1 MNLNKT
7 DLRKIMYDFNLI
19 SNRLMQADY
28 DDYSSILR
36 KFLNFI
42 SSMEIIM
49 DYVNDC
55 GVCEF
60 DLEKEFNEIEN
71 AFGDLRFTLGET
83 SEEEVRNIFSYLTF
97 VKENNIEIDKI
108 ARAYTNSNKYQDM
121 VKGFNEKV
129 VFVLIRHIDSYL
141 TKIGIDMGF
150 DENNTYNISVKNGQ
164 VNIANDNSSIKA
176 YNNISLDLNKLEKL
190 IQNINTL
197 SKKENL
203 NEDDEDQLS
212 CYTEMISE
220 EIKSNEP
227 RKSFIRT
234 ALNGIKMIKGSA
246 EFMAAITALV
256 QFVQSYLN

>member
-7 DLRKIMYDFNLI
+7 ELRKIMYDFNLI

-42 SSMEIIM
+42 SSTEIIF

-55 GVCEF
+55 GICEF

-83 SEEEVRNIFSYLTF
+83 SEEEVRNIFAYLTF

-108 ARAYTNSNKYQDM
+108 ARGYTNSNKYQDM

-141 TKIGIDMGF
+141 TKIGIDMGL

-203 NEDDEDQLS
+203 NEDDEDQLN

-220 EIKSNEP
+220 EIKSLRVNNSCASCNE
-227 RKSFIRT
+227 K
-234 ALNGIKMIKGSA
+234 
-246 EFMAAITALV
+246 
-256 QFVQSYLN
+256 